1 MPDSEKRKIYV
12 QQFNPENQNR
22 YHGYF
27 PFIDN
32 DTSHKEFFDMGA
44 PIEQADEIELTK
56 YLVEDTPMP
65 TDPKYAS
72 IVARY
77 RAHEAFHRQLAIKV
91 AEYLALGLGKDRH
104 FFRNWFTG
112 ATLSTFRTIRYLP
125 RNKSTVLSDQLDEDQ
140 LRLTTPPHCDNG
152 FITLLSTFGYPGL

>member
-1 MPDSEKRKIYV
+1 
-12 QQFNPENQNR
+12 
-22 YHGYF
+22 
-27 PFIDN
+27 
-32 DTSHKEFFDMGA
+32 MGA
-44 PIEQADEIELTK
+44 PIEEADETELTK

-91 AEYLALGLGKDRH
+91 CEYLALGLGKDRH

-125 RNKSTVLSDQLDEDQ
+125 RNKSTVLSD
-140 LRLTTPPHCDNG
+140 
-152 FITLLSTFGYPGL
+152 